1 MEERKK
7 VKVAIQQ
14 HNKQSEKNPYEKVL
28 TPKSKKKTISKL
40 SLWTILKS
48 AFFALIVGAVFGI
61 GMLIFLDISNPATTQ
76 TQDDP
81 TPVTADDEDSTE
93 NNSDSESI
101 QYGGGNYE
109 VFQLG
114 VFSTEENAS
123 SFQASLNT
131 VPSVVVPRQ
140 DQFYLLT
147 SALHESVDQ
156 SVIEKYLESKDL
168 NQNDGY
174 YLTSWTF
181 EEKTVSSTENNEAW
195 LDEGRSLLEVS
206 DLNAEWEEEL
216 TSWLG
221 NYPQSMEDDQYVN
234 ELINLTTRESDGD
247 SGALLNRATMFL
259 TLNLLF
265 ESIS

>member
-28 TPKSKKKTISKL
+28 TPKSKKKNISKL
-40 SLWTILKS
+40 SLWTVLKS
-48 AFFALIVGAVFGI
+48 AFLALIVGAVFGI

-76 TQDDP
+76 SQDDP

-93 NNSDSESI
+93 NNSDGESI
-101 QYGGGNYE
+101 QYSGGSYE

-123 SFQASLNT
+123 AFQTSLNNI
-131 VPSVVVPRQ
+131 PSVVVPNE

-147 SALHESVDQ
+147 GILHESVDE
-156 SVIEKYLESKDL
+156 SVIESHLQSKGLDK
-168 NQNDGY
+168 NDGY
-174 YLTSWTF
+174 YLTSWSF
-181 EEKTVSSTENNEAW
+181 EEKTVSTNEDNETW
-195 LDEGRSLLEVS
+195 LDAGRSLLDVS
-206 DLNAEWEEEL
+206 DLNGEWEEEL

-221 NYPQSMEDDQYVN
+221 NYPQSMEDHQYIN
-234 ELINLTTRESDGD
+234 ELINLTTREADGD
-247 SGALLNRATMFL
+247 SDALLNRATMYL

-265 ESIS
+265 ESI